1 MAAIFTSIVFLL
13 LPYFS
18 LAVPVSQSATSFT
31 GPYDA
36 VVVGTNDIIE
46 LMPESTGVPIPITA
60 LTSADIESC
69 GPQAV
74 CVGTKISDNA
84 GHVSTSVLQSFN
96 TAPSSVQAAVQ
107 VIVEAI
113 EQGISE
119 GAAGQTATS
128 ISTTLGPSSLDAA
141 FSLIV
146 SAIEGGAPS
155 INAGS
160 KVTTTSVGSTTNPG
174 LSSSSASGTIVA
186 GPTTNAAVLTYA
198 TQVTNI
204 QGSVTDEV
212 VAVGSQ
218 SGKAYTSVL
227 SKYPDTTTRAGSTT
241 NPGLNSSPTSQ
252 TKAAGP
258 TTNAAVRTFAT
269 QVTNAQGSITE
280 AVVAVGSQSGKAYS
294 SVLSDY
300 PDSIIT
306 TVQALP
312 SGASIQTITTST
324 CTTAGALVTTTTS
337 GSTVSTVVPELC
349 ANGLAFLIFGL
360 PDLSS
365 GSSSTSLC
373 HRAFSFPVG
382 ILWRLLCAPIGP
394 PQISIIS
401 VDPSELPPPDGPP
414 GSNPPTNSPPGNP
427 EPTNPQSQTQS
438 QEKGTT
444 THPTSTTFSSFSS
457 SSSTS
462 TSSSAPTMTR
472 YALMPLLSTP
482 ASEFEALYARFAQQ
496 KNVTQVLNADGSL
509 DFFALELND
518 TYAAT
523 LDANNDFIIIP
534 ESSIEIEEEDSGV
547 TDPDLDGANATAESG
562 PGQNVGARDLNDD
575 QESRNPRLLKR
586 IPLAGWVERFTWW
599 SMAIISLVP
608 GLPLPQYRHSSDTDY
623 VYPYY
628 YANAVPPGQGVRVY
642 LLDTGLNMQHP
653 EFNNR
658 LRPGIRQGQ
667 TQTDWNIDWL
677 FPQVDTRE
685 GWYETDSRGLPAH
698 NYYTYSYIDPNA
710 PNPSGGIHPAYSDF
724 RWRPV
729 SQGGLTPHG
738 TRLSAFIIG
747 NQLGL
752 ATACSFTVVKLP
764 QYTSGPLGSNANFPL
779 FSVRSALGLIKQD
792 ILSRRAQGE
801 TSFVI
806 SSSLGYPFG
815 YDKDEHPVNVERS
828 FTRMWQSYLDW
839 FTDNGVA
846 IVASAGNSR
855 QFVVGAII
863 LYDLLLRC

>member
-1 MAAIFTSIVFLL
+1 MAAILPSIVFLL

-36 VVVGTNDIIE
+36 VVVGTNDVIE

-69 GPQAV
+69 GPQEV

-119 GAAGQTATS
+119 AAAGQTATS
-128 ISTTLGPSSLDAA
+128 TSTTLGPSSLDAA

-146 SAIEGGAPS
+146 SAIEGGAP
-155 INAGS
+155 IFNAGS
-160 KVTTTSVGSTTNPG
+160 KVTTTSAGSTINPG
-174 LSSSSASGTIVA
+174 LSSSS
-186 GPTTNAAVLTYA
+186 
-198 TQVTNI
+198 
-204 QGSVTDEV
+204 
-212 VAVGSQ
+212 
-218 SGKAYTSVL
+218 
-227 SKYPDTTTRAGSTT
+227 
-241 NPGLNSSPTSQ
+241 TSQ
-252 TKAAGP
+252 TTAAGP
-258 TTNAAVRTFAT
+258 TTNGVVRTYAT
-269 QVTNAQGSITE
+269 QVTNAQGSITD

-300 PDSIIT
+300 PDSITT

-312 SGASIQTITTST
+312 SGVTIQTITTST

-337 GSTVSTVVPELC
+337 GSTVSTVVPKLC
-349 ANGLAFLIFGL
+349 TNGFAFLIFGL
-360 PDLSS
+360 PDLSP
-365 GSSSTSLC
+365 GSSFTSLC
-373 HRAFSFPVG
+373 HRAFSFPAG
-382 ILWRLLCAPIGP
+382 IIWRLLCAPIGP

-401 VDPSELPPPDGPP
+401 VDPSELPPASGPP
-414 GSNPPTNSPPGNP
+414 GSNPPGNNPPDNP
-427 EPTNPQSQTQS
+427 ESTNPQSQTQS
-438 QEKGTT
+438 QEKSTT
-444 THPTSTTFSSFSS
+444 THPTSTAFSSS

-462 TSSSAPTMTR
+462 TSSSAPTVTR
-472 YALMPLLSTP
+472 YALMPLLSTS
-482 ASEFEALYARFAQQ
+482 ASEFEALYARFAKQ
-496 KNVTQVLNADGSL
+496 KNVTQILNADGSL

-547 TDPDLDGANATAESG
+547 TDPDLDGANAATEAG

-628 YANAVPPGQGVRVY
+628 YANVVPPGQGVRVY

-653 EFNNR
+653 EFNGR
-658 LRPGIRQGQ
+658 LRPGITQGQ

-677 FPQVDTRE
+677 FPQVDPNE
-685 GWYETDSRGLPAH
+685 WYYGTDSRGLPEQRW
-698 NYYTYSYIDPNA
+698 YTYSYIDPNED
-710 PNPSGGIHPAYSDF
+710 NPSGGIHPAYSDF

-747 NQLGL
+747 DQLGL
-752 ATACSFTVVKLP
+752 APACSFTVVKLP
-764 QYTSGPLGSNANFPL
+764 QYTSGDLGANANFPL

-792 ILSRRAQGE
+792 IINRRAQGE

-806 SSSLGYPFG
+806 SSALGYPFG
-815 YDKDEHPVNVERS
+815 YDRDEHPVRAERS
-828 FTRMWQSYLDW
+828 FKRMWQSYLDA
-839 FTDNGVA
+839 FNNDGVA
-846 IVASAGNSR
+846 IVAAAGNSR
-855 QFVVGAII
+855 QTVVRAI
-863 LYDLLLRC
+863 LLCDLLLGC

>member
-1 MAAIFTSIVFLL
+1 MS
-13 LPYFS
+13 
-18 LAVPVSQSATSFT
+18 VPLTQSATSFT

-36 VVVGTNDIIE
+36 VVVGTNDVVE
-46 LMPESTGVPIPITA
+46 LMPEPTGVPIPITA
-60 LTSADIESC
+60 LTGAVIESC
-69 GPQAV
+69 GPQEV

-107 VIVEAI
+107 SIVESI

-119 GAAGQTATS
+119 GATGQTATS
-128 ISTTLGPSSLDAA
+128 TSTALGPSQLGAA
-141 FSLIV
+141 FSMIV
-146 SAIEGGAPS
+146 SYIEGGAPF

-160 KVTTTSVGSTTNPG
+160 KVITTNAGSTTNSG
-174 LSSSSASGTIVA
+174 LSSSFTSQTTAA
-186 GPTTNAAVLTYA
+186 DPTTNAAVRTYA
-198 TQVTNI
+198 TQVTNA
-204 QGSVTDEV
+204 QGSITDEV

-227 SKYPDTTTRAGSTT
+227 STYPDTTTGADSTT
-241 NPGLNSSPTSQ
+241 NSGLSLSSTSQ
-252 TKAAGP
+252 TTAAGP
-258 TTNAAVRTFAT
+258 TTNAAVRTYAT
-269 QVTNAQGSITE
+269 QVTNAQGSITD

-300 PDSIIT
+300 ADSITT

-324 CTTAGALVTTTTS
+324 CTTAGAMVTTTTS

-349 ANGLAFLIFGL
+349 ANGFAFLIFGL
-360 PDLSS
+360 PDLSP
-365 GSSSTSLC
+365 GSSFTSLC
-373 HRAFSFPVG
+373 HRAFSFPAG

-401 VDPSELPPPDGPP
+401 IDPSELPPAGGPP
-414 GSNPPTNSPPGNP
+414 GSNPPGNNPPANNPPDNP
-427 EPTNPQSQTQS
+427 ESTNPQSQTQS
-438 QEKGTT
+438 QEKSTT
-444 THPTSTTFSSFSS
+444 THPTSTTFSSS

-462 TSSSAPTMTR
+462 TSSAPTMTR
-472 YALMPLLSTP
+472 YALMPLLSTS
-482 ASEFEALYARFAQQ
+482 ASEFEALYARFAKQ
-496 KNVTQVLNADGSL
+496 KNVTQILNADGSL

-547 TDPDLDGANATAESG
+547 TDPDLDGANAATEAG

-575 QESRNPRLLKR
+575 QESQDPRLLKR

-628 YANAVPPGQGVRVY
+628 YANVVPPGQGVRVY

-653 EFNNR
+653 EFNGR
-658 LRPGIRQGQ
+658 LRPGITQGQ

-677 FPQVDTRE
+677 FPQVDPNE
-685 GWYETDSRGLPAH
+685 FYYGTDSRGLRTQTF
-698 NYYTYSYIDPNA
+698 YTYSYVDPNA
-710 PNPSGGIHPAYSDF
+710 PNPAGGIHPAYSDF

-747 NQLGL
+747 DQLGL
-752 ATACSFTVVKLP
+752 APACSFTVVKLP
-764 QYTSGPLGSNANFPL
+764 QYTSGDLGSNANFPL

-792 ILSRRAQGE
+792 IINRRAQGE

-806 SSSLGYPFG
+806 SSALGYPFG
-815 YDKDEHPVNVERS
+815 YDRDEHPVRAERS
-828 FTRMWQSYLDW
+828 FKRMWQSYLDY
-839 FTDNGVA
+839 FNSDGVA
-846 IVASAGNSR
+846 IVAAAGNSR
-855 QFVVGAII
+855 QTVVRAII
-863 LYDLLLRC
+863 L

>member
-1 MAAIFTSIVFLL
+1 MAAILPSIVFLL

-36 VVVGTNDIIE
+36 VVVGTNDVIE

-69 GPQAV
+69 GPQEV

-119 GAAGQTATS
+119 AAAGQTATS
-128 ISTTLGPSSLDAA
+128 TSTTLGPSSLDAA

-146 SAIEGGAPS
+146 SAIEGGAP
-155 INAGS
+155 IFNAGS
-160 KVTTTSVGSTTNPG
+160 KVTTTSAGSTTNPG
-174 LSSSSASGTIVA
+174 LSSSS
-186 GPTTNAAVLTYA
+186 
-198 TQVTNI
+198 
-204 QGSVTDEV
+204 
-212 VAVGSQ
+212 
-218 SGKAYTSVL
+218 
-227 SKYPDTTTRAGSTT
+227 
-241 NPGLNSSPTSQ
+241 TSQ
-252 TKAAGP
+252 TTAAGP
-258 TTNAAVRTFAT
+258 TTNAAVSTYAT
-269 QVTNAQGSITE
+269 QVTNAQGSITD

-300 PDSIIT
+300 PDSITT

-312 SGASIQTITTST
+312 SGVTIQTITTST

-337 GSTVSTVVPELC
+337 GSTVSTVVPKLC
-349 ANGLAFLIFGL
+349 TNGFAFLIFGL
-360 PDLSS
+360 PDLSP
-365 GSSSTSLC
+365 GSSFTSLC
-373 HRAFSFPVG
+373 HRAFSFPAG
-382 ILWRLLCAPIGP
+382 IIWRLLCAPIGP

-401 VDPSELPPPDGPP
+401 VDPSELPPASGPP
-414 GSNPPTNSPPGNP
+414 GSNPPGNNPPDNS

-438 QEKGTT
+438 QEKSTT
-444 THPTSTTFSSFSS
+444 THPTSTTFSSSS
-457 SSSTS
+457 SSSS
-462 TSSSAPTMTR
+462 MSSSTPTVTR
-472 YALMPLLSTP
+472 YALMPLLSTS
-482 ASEFEALYARFAQQ
+482 ASEFEALYARFAKQ
-496 KNVTQVLNADGSL
+496 KNVTQILNADGSL

-547 TDPDLDGANATAESG
+547 TDPDLDGANAATEAG

-575 QESRNPRLLKR
+575 QESRNSRLLKR

-628 YANAVPPGQGVRVY
+628 YANVVPPGQGVRVY

-653 EFNNR
+653 EFNGR
-658 LRPGIRQGQ
+658 LRPGITQGQ

-677 FPQVDTRE
+677 FPQVDPNE
-685 GWYETDSRGLPAH
+685 WYYGTDSRGLPEQRW
-698 NYYTYSYIDPNA
+698 YTYSYIDPNED
-710 PNPSGGIHPAYSDF
+710 NPSGGIHPAYSDF

-752 ATACSFTVVKLP
+752 ATACSYTVVKLP
-764 QYTSGPLGSNANFPL
+764 QYTSGDLGSNANFPL

-792 ILSRRAQGE
+792 ITNRRAQGE

-806 SSSLGYPFG
+806 SSALGYPFG
-815 YDKDEHPVNVERS
+815 YDRDEHPVRAERS
-828 FTRMWQSYLDW
+828 FKRMWQSYLDA
-839 FTDNGVA
+839 FNNDGVA
-846 IVASAGNSR
+846 IVAAAGNSR
-855 QFVVGAII
+855 QTVVGAII
-863 LYDLLLRC
+863 LYDLLLGC